1 MECGSYHER
10 VPRKTRESSRS
21 LETGKAQVQRILDT
35 LPDDA
40 SLEAIQYHID
50 IRQTIQHGWDADR
63 TISLEERLAN
73 WLTNWFTKW
82 SNRAW
87 SSAR

>member
-1 MECGSYHER
+1 MECGSYHDR
-10 VPRKTRESSRS
+10 MSRKTRESSRS

-50 IRQTIQHGWDADR
+50 MRQTIQQGWDERDR
-63 TISLEERLAN
+63 MISLDELQERVAN
-73 WLTNWFTKW
+73 WLMKW
-82 SNRAW
+82 SSRAW